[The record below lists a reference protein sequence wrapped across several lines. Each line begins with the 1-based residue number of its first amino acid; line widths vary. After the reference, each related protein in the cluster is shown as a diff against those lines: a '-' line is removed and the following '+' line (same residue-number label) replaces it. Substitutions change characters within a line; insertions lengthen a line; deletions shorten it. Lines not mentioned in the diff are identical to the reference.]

1 MAFVEGESITNIL
14 KLHIL
19 LGGGMGDKGEVV
31 GPNAERLRAFYYNGI
46 GTRDERRSIPVLGR
60 IISSINM
67 AFAPTRGDAA
77 RILREA
83 TRDFK
88 DSYRRDRGDRIV
100 LFGYSRGAALARKFA
115 SILLRDGLCDHVY
128 FLGVFDTV
136 AALNGIQRPGDDI
149 ATDVLFENGTLHRG
163 IQRAVHIL
171 ALDEDRTLFAPT
183 LINKDEDRPERIT
196 EVWFPGVHGDVGGGY
211 WHDGLSDVTLR
222 FMIDQCIEHLQKW
235 DISFATVEPEICRM
249 LKKLKTEDELSGIH
263 LDDVA
268 MRPLTDGPLHG
279 HSGPIVELGGRR
291 PRKVRVNYNDQNSGD
306 SPYVHESVQERFR
319 NVTDYRPV
327 ALRGLKYKLVNDSA
341 NVYEDEVIGI
351 AV

>member
-1 MAFVEGESITNIL
+1 MD
-14 KLHIL
+14 
-19 LGGGMGDKGEVV
+19 DKGEVV

-77 RILREA
+77 KILKEA

-88 DSYRRDRGDRIV
+88 DSYRRDRGDRVV

-115 SILLRDGLCDHVY
+115 GILLRDGLCDHVY

-136 AALNGIQRPGDDI
+136 AALNGIQRPSDDV
-149 ATDVLFENGTLHRG
+149 ATDVLFENGTLHKG

-222 FMIDQCIEHLQKW
+222 FMIDQCERAMDEG
-235 DISFATVEPEICRM
+235 DISFRATD
-249 LKKLKTEDELSGIH
+249 EDIRSLLEDLEGEEELRGIH

-268 MRPLTDGPLHG
+268 IRPLIDGPLHR
-279 HSGPIVELGGRR
+279 HSGPLVEWGGRR
-291 PRKVRVNYNDQNSGD
+291 PRKVRVNRNDQASD
-306 SPYVHESVQERFR
+306 ELPCVHVSVLKRFR
-319 NVTDYRPV
+319 DVMDYRPA
-327 ALRGLKYKLVNDSA
+327 ALRGLRYRLVDASGTA
-341 NVYEDEVIGI
+341 YQGEVCEVCGI
-351 AV
+351 AELRAFTEWATKG